1 MVMTVDSPIGPL
13 TLREADG
20 ALVRL
25 DFGNT
30 LGAGET
36 QRETPVLYNA
46 AEQLKA
52 YFAGTRKSF
61 DLPLAPAGT
70 AFQQKVWQALCGI
83 PYGETRTYRQMAEA
97 VGSPRGYRA
106 VGLANNKNP
115 LAIIV
120 PCHRVIGANG
130 SLTGYAGGVDTKQF
144 LLDLEQKHR

>member
-36 QRETPVLYNA
+36 QRETPVLYDA

-52 YFAGTRKSF
+52 YFAGARKSF
-61 DLPLAPAGT
+61 DLPLAPVGT
-70 AFQQKVWQALCGI
+70 VFQQKVWQALCGV
-83 PYGETRTYRQMAEA
+83 PYGETRTYREIAEA

-120 PCHRVIGANG
+120 PCHRVVGTNG

-144 LLDLEQKHR
+144 LLDLEQKCK